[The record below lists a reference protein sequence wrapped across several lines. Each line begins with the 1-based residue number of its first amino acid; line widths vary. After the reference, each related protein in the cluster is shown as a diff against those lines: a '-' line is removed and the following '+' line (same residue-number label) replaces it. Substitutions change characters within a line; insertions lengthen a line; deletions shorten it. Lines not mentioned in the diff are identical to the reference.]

1 MTGKLAVA
9 LPLVSG
15 SDDASSVAE
24 MMNRYAA
31 SAVIVSDGG
40 NYRVHS
46 IEQVRAVGQDSGRGA
61 VRTASDGAKIGML
74 STRRAA
80 ELGLNLSDLDAA
92 WVAKAFESL
101 DQPAVITGIAH
112 ASNGVRFA
120 TTIVNPATEG
130 GTHSFLFLGDTFKC
144 PVDGEVFSKPGKCSV
159 HPGETLIRVK
169 S

>member
-15 SDDASSVAE
+15 SDDAGSVAE
-24 MMNRYAA
+24 MMDRYAA

-40 NYRVHS
+40 GYRVHS
-46 IEQVRAVGQDSGRGA
+46 IEQVRAVGQDCGPAA
-61 VRTASDGAKIGML
+61 VRTAAEGANIGLL
-74 STRRAA
+74 STRHAA
-80 ELGLNLSDLDAA
+80 QLGLDLSDLDVD

-112 ASNGVRFA
+112 ASSGVRFA
-120 TTIVNPATEG
+120 TTIVNPATRG
-130 GTHSFLFLGDTFKC
+130 GAHSFLFLGDTFKC

-159 HPGETLIRVK
+159 HPDRTLLRVK